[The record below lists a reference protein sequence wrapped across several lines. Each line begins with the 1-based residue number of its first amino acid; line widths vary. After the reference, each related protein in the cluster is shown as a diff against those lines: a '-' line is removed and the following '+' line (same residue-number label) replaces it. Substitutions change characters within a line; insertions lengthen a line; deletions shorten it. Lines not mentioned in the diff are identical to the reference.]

1 MLILG
6 IIIGAVSAIGI
17 AKTVR
22 LVATDGHG
30 RVPTRTYPTPK
41 MLSLR

>member
-1 MLILG
+1 MLVLG
-6 IIIGAVSAIGI
+6 ILIGAVSVVGI

-30 RVPTRTYPTPK
+30 AVPTRTYPN
-41 MLSLR
+41 MFSIR